1 MNFHSICFSILMLTF
16 FFTNAQEPSYFK
28 WDKSKGQLP
37 LTNTRFNTD
46 SSLVQFAIL
55 SDRTGGM
62 VPGIFEDAVKKANL
76 LQPQFILSVGDLI
89 NGYSTDSLLIH
100 DQWKEFNAILEP
112 LTVPFFYVPGNHDI
126 SNSWMQKEW
135 KRRYG
140 QSHYYFIYKDVLFL
154 SLNSQDEGDYGMK
167 EEQVRYFQSILKEFP
182 NVKWTFVFMH
192 QPLWARSNTGFE
204 IIEAALANRN
214 YTVFAGHTHN
224 YLLSERNNRKY
235 YILATSGG
243 GSQRRGEQF
252 GEFDHITWVTFQG
265 TTPKVI
271 HLKLNGLIEEDIVD
285 ESLRKKI
292 RPLTSGNWLNTVPV
306 QATTSSVSTLEP
318 VLKLHN
324 PGEIP
329 LTIRGYLPKQKGL
342 FSDPEK
348 IERTLAPGSAVELP
362 FLLKSADNKPIDLA
376 SLDPISVELDG
387 EYTIKG
393 KPYSLPSKQR
403 ILINWPVTLG
413 NTIQLKH
420 PEYITE
426 DWDWHGTEDADIQFN
441 VNKDNRF
448 VAISATIKDDQ
459 FVFQKGVHR
468 DKLLVYFEDKNQRPL
483 LLTVEPDSKKPS
495 YQLTTLD
502 GIAVKYPLSCNSQ
515 ITDQGVQVQ
524 IKLPLKEIQFSKAG
538 IRLNIGYAD
547 QDDPTSTEAAT
558 IYWKPLW
565 GSALDYAESG
575 IIKLHP

>member
-1 MNFHSICFSILMLTF
+1 MNYHSICFSILLLSGF
-16 FFTNAQEPSYFK
+16 FSIAQEPSYFK

-100 DQWKEFNAILEP
+100 EQWKEFNAILEP

-135 KRRYG
+135 KRRFG

-167 EEQVRYFQSILKEFP
+167 EEQVRYFQSVLKEFP
-182 NVKWTFVFMH
+182 HVKWTFVFMH
-192 QPLWARSNTGFE
+192 QPLWARDGTGFE
-204 IIEAALANRN
+204 KIEAALTNRN

-271 HLKLNGLIEEDIVD
+271 HLKLDGLIEENIVD
-285 ESLRKKI
+285 EAMRKKI
-292 RPLTSGNWLNTVPV
+292 RPLTSGNWLNTLPV
-306 QATTSSVSTLEP
+306 QASSASVSTLQP
-318 VLKLHN
+318 VLKLRN

-342 FSDPEK
+342 LSEPEK
-348 IERTLAPGSAVELP
+348 IEQTLAPESAIDLP
-362 FLLKSADNKPIDLA
+362 FLLKSTDGNPIDLA
-376 SLDPISVELDG
+376 SLDPLSIELEG
-387 EYTIKG
+387 EYTING
-393 KPYSLPSKQR
+393 KPYKLPAKQR
-403 ILINWPVTLG
+403 LLINWPETLG
-413 NTIQLKH
+413 NTIQLKY

-426 DWDWHGTEDADIQFN
+426 DWDWQGTEDSDIHFSVDQ
-441 VNKDNRF
+441 DNRF
-448 VAISATIKDDQ
+448 VTISATIKDDKY
-459 FVFQKGVHR
+459 VFQKGVHR
-468 DKLLVYFEDKNQRPL
+468 DKLFVYFEDKNQQPL
-483 LLTVEPDSKKPS
+483 QLTIEPDPKKTFH
-495 YQLTTLD
+495 QVTKKDGTAFKLDLTCTT
-502 GIAVKYPLSCNSQ
+502 Q
-515 ITDQGVQVQ
+515 ITDQEIQVQ
-524 IKLPLKEIQFSKAG
+524 IKLPLKEIHHPTG
-538 IRLNIGYAD
+538 RIRLNIGYSD

-565 GSALDYAESG
+565 GSSLDYAGSG
-575 IIKLHP
+575 IFRLR